1 MTDKAFQKE
10 REQSVHALKK
20 CIPAAHTFS
29 KEIYPH
35 KYSYNFDWLGMPII
49 QYPQDMIALQ
59 EIVYKTKPTVII
71 ETGIARGGSLIFYAS
86 LLKLL
91 DQNGKVIGIDIDLR
105 APNRALIEAHP
116 LYENITL
123 IDGSSVDI
131 NIYERLKKIISPT
144 DRVMVVLDSN
154 HTHHHVREEL
164 DLYHDLVTPGCYL
177 VVLDTLIE
185 DLPDAYFNDRPW
197 GRGNNPKTAVHDFLS
212 TNHNFEIDT
221 HIQNK
226 LLLTA
231 AYDGYLIK
239 K

>member
-1 MTDKAFQKE
+1 MIDEAFQKE
-10 REQSVHALKK
+10 REQSVLALSK
-20 CIPAAHTFS
+20 CISAAQEFS

-35 KYSYNFDWLGMPII
+35 KYSYNFDWLGVPII

-59 EIVYKTKPTVII
+59 EIVWKTKPTVII

-91 DQNGKVIGIDIDLR
+91 NQNGQVIGIDIDLR
-105 APNRALIEAHP
+105 TPNRAVIKSHSLSE
-116 LYENITL
+116 YITL
-123 IDGSSVDI
+123 IDGSSVDGAT
-131 NIYERLKKIISPT
+131 YERLKKIISPT

-154 HTHHHVREEL
+154 HTHQHVREEL
-164 DLYHDLVTPGCYL
+164 ELYHTLVTQGCYL

-185 DLPDAYFNDRPW
+185 DLPEAYFHDRPW
-197 GRGNNPKTAVHDFLS
+197 GQKNNPKTAVHDFLS
-212 TNHNFEIDT
+212 THPEFEIDT
-221 HIQNK
+221 NIQNK

-231 AYDGYLIK
+231 AHDGYLIK